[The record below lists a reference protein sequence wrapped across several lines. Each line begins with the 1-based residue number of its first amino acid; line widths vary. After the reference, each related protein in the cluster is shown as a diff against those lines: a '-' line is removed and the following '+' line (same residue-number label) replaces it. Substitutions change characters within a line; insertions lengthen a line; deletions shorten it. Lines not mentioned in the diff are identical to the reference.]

1 MAKRR
6 CVSRTT
12 PVMPAAA
19 RPRRR
24 APEPERRRLPS
35 ARLVLIGLAAAGVVG
50 VIGLAFIGSATAR
63 DYSCAELLTAPPDA
77 SGADGFATESLGS
90 QHVGVGTKISY
101 GFCPP
106 TSGSHHTA
114 QGAGPLRP
122 GFYGPD
128 ADAGPGGWVHNL
140 EHGYVVALYRCADG
154 ACPSEAELAA
164 LRSFAANGPPTQ
176 SAVACG
182 YRSKVLVARFDDI
195 STPYALLAWDRA
207 LFLDSF
213 NEAGAR
219 DFASRSIEATAPEP
233 NAC

>member
-1 MAKRR
+1 
-6 CVSRTT
+6 
-12 PVMPAAA
+12 
-19 RPRRR
+19 
-24 APEPERRRLPS
+24 
-35 ARLVLIGLAAAGVVG
+35 
-50 VIGLAFIGSATAR
+50 VIGVMAFAFIGSATAR
-63 DYSCAELLTAPPDA
+63 DYSCAELLTPPPGA
-77 SGADGFATESLGS
+77 SAANGFATESLGS
-90 QHVGVGTKISY
+90 QHVTVGTTIRY

-106 TSGSHHTA
+106 TSGGHYSA

-140 EHGYVVALYRCADG
+140 EHGFVVALYSCGNG

-176 SAVACG
+176 SAAACG
-182 YRSKVLVARFDDI
+182 YRSKVLVARFDDL
-195 STPYALLAWDRA
+195 STPYALVAWDRA
-207 LFLDSF
+207 LLLDTF
-213 NEAGAR
+213 DPGVAR